1 MASIGIANMIV
12 YAAGRREIASVWL
25 LASGLADGTANC
37 DESDVLKSVMFRWQ
51 ESFY

>member
-25 LASGLADGTANC
+25 LASGLAGGTGKLDYCEDG
-37 DESDVLKSVMFRWQ
+37 SK
-51 ESFY
+51 